1 MEENN
6 TCKLRH
12 PCQESSAQNIIS
24 IREQRQCVCYV
35 YYIVSL
41 SLTCVLYTFKLLR
54 RFWIDGGL

>member
-6 TCKLRH
+6 TCKLRP

-35 YYIVSL
+35 
-41 SLTCVLYTFKLLR
+41 
-54 RFWIDGGL
+54 